1 MDPACIHASS
11 QILKNLSPKKV
22 DPCENFDEFVCGGWA
37 ETHDL
42 RPDQGDIFE
51 GTMMAER
58 SQQILRHVLEGSYED
73 LRFSGLSKAAIAAL
87 TTSEEDNV
95 DRANFEKL
103 QTAYK
108 TCLDEKEIEA
118 RGIKP
123 IVPVFAKLEES
134 FKDNDRYITDAI
146 TTINDIGATALVG
159 FSIGADDR
167 NPDSIVMSIS
177 SPRKIG
183 LPSKQYY
190 KDEKIVPVYTETIE
204 KMFKNLKDALTEDI
218 DRNATKVVEFER
230 KLSDATMNPEDQNDI
245 TVRIIMLFMRF
256 MTDTSIENLQ
266 SFLAQGSL
274 RDAPPV

>member
-1 MDPACIHASS
+1 M
-11 QILKNLSPKKV
+11 KNLSPKKV

-37 ETHDL
+37 NTHDL

-87 TTSEEDNV
+87 ATSDEDKFEH
-95 DRANFEKL
+95 ANFEKL

-123 IVPVFAKLEES
+123 IIPVFAKLEET
-134 FKDNDRYITDAI
+134 FKDSDRYITDAI
-146 TTINDIGATALVG
+146 TAINEVGATALVG

-167 NPDSIVMSIS
+167 NPDTIVMSIG

-190 KDEKIVPVYTETIE
+190 KDEKIVPVYTETID
-204 KMFKNLKDALTEDI
+204 KMFKNMKDALTEKV

-245 TVRIIMLFMRF
+245 TVRDPAPIYELMAK
-256 MTDTSIENLQ
+256 TETENIQ
-266 SFLAQGSL
+266 SLLTQGSL
-274 RDAPPV
+274 GHAPTV